1 MIARRAAAGRAP
13 IAMAHILKPGV
24 SFCHVAGRTVFL
36 DLRADRYFCLS
47 PDADRSFQRLAAA
60 CAPAPEDASILEGLE
75 QQGLL
80 RAGEAHAGPRPCP
93 DVAEARSSLL
103 DAAPM
108 PLHPVPILL
117 AGMALVRAPLRL
129 RLFGLHAAIAHLQ
142 RQKARLE
149 PARAEQEKLTRTA
162 AAFARLRTIATTHDQ
177 CLPRS
182 LAVAERLFAAG
193 VRADLVLAV
202 KLQPFAA
209 HAWVQWRDLVVNDR
223 VDAVRDFSPILVV

>member
-1 MIARRAAAGRAP
+1 
-13 IAMAHILKPGV
+13 MAHILKPGV

-47 PDADRSFQRLAAA
+47 PDAERSFQRLAAA
-60 CAPAPEDASILEGLE
+60 GPSAPEDAKILEGLE

-80 RAGEAHAGPRPCP
+80 RAGDAHAEPRACP

-103 DAAPM
+103 DAAPI
-108 PLHPVPILL
+108 PVRPIPILL
-117 AGMALVRAPLRL
+117 AGIALLQAPLRL
-129 RLFGLHAAIAHLQ
+129 RLFGLHAAITRLQ
-142 RQKARLE
+142 RQKARLQ
-149 PARAEQEKLTRTA
+149 PARAEQERLAHTA
-162 AAFARLRTIATTHDQ
+162 AAFARLRTVITTHDQ

-182 LAVAERLFAAG
+182 IAVAERLFAAG

-209 HAWVQWRDLVVNDR
+209 HAWVQWLDLVVNDR